1 MSLMSKQNQIEPK
14 NKMFIFCEGEKTEPL
29 YLSSYISEYAGH
41 KLKIIS
47 IPPTRKNTPVQLV
60 DEAIAKKKSKESLDG
75 DVFWVVYDRESVSKY
90 PRAKHAEAWNKAQ
103 KNGINVAIS
112 NVCFEFWVLLHF
124 EYTTQSYTSFKNLMS
139 ESNLKRHLINVGIN
153 NYDKGSDELYFKIRK
168 GISKARIRAK
178 KVNSHIMASSASG
191 SQCFDYS
198 PYTGVHELLDAIDQF
213 TG

>member
-1 MSLMSKQNQIEPK
+1 MAKNNIKPS
-14 NKMFIFCEGEKTEPL
+14 NKMFIFCEGDKTEPL
-29 YLSSYISEYAGH
+29 YLSSYINEYARD
-41 KLKIIS
+41 KSKIIS

-60 DEAIAKKKSKESLDG
+60 DEAIAKKKSKDSFDG
-75 DVFWVVYDRESVSKY
+75 DVFWVVYDRESISKY
-90 PRAKHAEAWNKAQ
+90 PRNKHAEAWDKAK

-139 ESNLKRHLINVGIN
+139 ASNLKNHLRSVKIL
-153 NYDKGSDELYFKIRK
+153 NYDKGSDELYFKIKK
-168 GISKARIRAK
+168 GIKNARSRAV
-178 KVNSHIMASSASG
+178 KVSLHIKSSSATG

-198 PYTGVHELLDAIDQF
+198 PYTGVHLLLDAIDEF